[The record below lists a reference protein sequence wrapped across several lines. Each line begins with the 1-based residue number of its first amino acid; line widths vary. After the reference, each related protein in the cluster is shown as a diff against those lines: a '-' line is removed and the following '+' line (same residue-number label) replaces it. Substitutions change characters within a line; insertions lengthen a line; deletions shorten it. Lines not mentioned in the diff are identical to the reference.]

1 MKMDFGNRKPSC
13 FHLADESVE
22 AADLFPSKRD
32 ILRFPAVSTA
42 KMSENPLYMQ
52 VFHLKKLLH
61 AIQIVSIQAQ
71 PMHPAVDG
79 DMNGN
84 RDFLAVQF
92 FRIRKVDECLRE
104 SIGFQLLCPANVGKP
119 ENQDL
124 TPDSVAAKRNALI
137 NGGDGEGLYP
147 GFFQVSGN
155 GIGTVAVGLTFDNA
169 HKLGIR
175 RQGSFQDRDIV
186 REVCKIELDVS
197 PVFFRIVWF
206 LKTEP
211 QPERGHRKAEKKR
224 EQAHETKVKQAVLR
238 GKTPHRRN
246 HQRMNEIDN
255 QRGRAEKR
263 DPSAFPQQN
272 QVKQKVHG
280 GQQKHIHA
288 VVALKTMSVQ
298 N

>member
-1 MKMDFGNRKPSC
+1 MDFGNRKPSC

-61 AIQIVSIQAQ
+61 ALQIVSIQAQ

-147 GFFQVSGN
+147 GFS
-155 GIGTVAVGLTFDNA
+155 
-169 HKLGIR
+169 R
-175 RQGSFQDRDIV
+175 
-186 REVCKIELDVS
+186 
-197 PVFFRIVWF
+197 
-206 LKTEP
+206 
-211 QPERGHRKAEKKR
+211 
-224 EQAHETKVKQAVLR
+224 
-238 GKTPHRRN
+238 
-246 HQRMNEIDN
+246 
-255 QRGRAEKR
+255 
-263 DPSAFPQQN
+263 
-272 QVKQKVHG
+272 
-280 GQQKHIHA
+280 
-288 VVALKTMSVQ
+288 
-298 N
+298 

>member
-1 MKMDFGNRKPSC
+1 
-13 FHLADESVE
+13 
-22 AADLFPSKRD
+22 
-32 ILRFPAVSTA
+32 
-42 KMSENPLYMQ
+42 MSENPLYMQ

-147 GFFQVSGN
+147 GFS
-155 GIGTVAVGLTFDNA
+155 
-169 HKLGIR
+169 R
-175 RQGSFQDRDIV
+175 
-186 REVCKIELDVS
+186 
-197 PVFFRIVWF
+197 
-206 LKTEP
+206 
-211 QPERGHRKAEKKR
+211 
-224 EQAHETKVKQAVLR
+224 
-238 GKTPHRRN
+238 
-246 HQRMNEIDN
+246 
-255 QRGRAEKR
+255 
-263 DPSAFPQQN
+263 
-272 QVKQKVHG
+272 
-280 GQQKHIHA
+280 
-288 VVALKTMSVQ
+288 
-298 N
+298 